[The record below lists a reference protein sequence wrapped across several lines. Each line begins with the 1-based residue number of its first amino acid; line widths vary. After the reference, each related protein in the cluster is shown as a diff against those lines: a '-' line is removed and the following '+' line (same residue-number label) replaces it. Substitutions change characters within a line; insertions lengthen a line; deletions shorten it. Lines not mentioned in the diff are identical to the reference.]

1 MRMYLIMKDFI
12 NSNIYLSLDYF
23 VQKYDVSKR
32 TIQNDLSYLMRISP
46 RKGFTFHNKRGSG
59 YLLEITN
66 DELFKDF
73 MESLNEG
80 IYFQVK
86 ERPAQILAYLAIQTG
101 YISMNNIA
109 DTFQVSKTVIK
120 HDMNDVENLAKS
132 YHFELERKTHYGI
145 LLRYELTSFKKYLVE
160 EYLNQNVFIQT
171 AVNDVI
177 EEFNDIEQKLIR
189 QLNKEGLKINYNEL
203 LNVIE
208 YLKIVIYIAHRQ
220 DEQKEEFIFDKNNEI
235 HRIVEFLVGIL
246 EKKYAIG
253 LSKKSIEEIL
263 EVLQKNIKR
272 EIGSISSF
280 TNYLK
285 EDIEEFIKQI
295 DEKYDTKF
303 LEDEDFKKMLLT
315 HVSLLIDRLH
325 NKISYQ
331 NPLAN
336 ELNITYP
343 MMFNIALQ
351 FCSMLHEKYNV
362 EVTFDEIGFVAMHF
376 ASHMEKEKQGK
387 LLSYNRIGIVCSSG
401 GGSAYMIKIQIE
413 SLFPQAEVQTFSFL
427 QQDELKTFQPDLIF
441 TIMPLSQEIKAPII
455 YIKELLDDR
464 DLVKIKQILQ
474 CEEYDPYTLIQDNP
488 MYYSFFSKDF
498 FKFIEADSYENI
510 IRMMGQELEEKG
522 YGKKGYTDLI
532 FERESYVSTI
542 YTNGVCIP
550 HSLETDA
557 LKNMISVAILKK
569 PFVQNGKEI
578 KIVFMICL
586 KKDQV
591 EIYKVITK
599 KLYRLMQKS
608 NYVEML
614 TKVDSFE
621 EMMSLMKEIGGGNNE

>member
-66 DELFKDF
+66 EELFKDF

-101 YISMNNIA
+101 YISMDNIA

-145 LLRYELTSFKKYLVE
+145 LLCYELTSFKKYLVE

-263 EVLQKNIKR
+263 KVLQKNIKR

-285 EDIEEFIKQI
+285 EDIEEFIK
-295 DEKYDTKF
+295 
-303 LEDEDFKKMLLT
+303 
-315 HVSLLIDRLH
+315 
-325 NKISYQ
+325 
-331 NPLAN
+331 
-336 ELNITYP
+336 
-343 MMFNIALQ
+343 
-351 FCSMLHEKYNV
+351 
-362 EVTFDEIGFVAMHF
+362 
-376 ASHMEKEKQGK
+376 
-387 LLSYNRIGIVCSSG
+387 
-401 GGSAYMIKIQIE
+401 
-413 SLFPQAEVQTFSFL
+413 
-427 QQDELKTFQPDLIF
+427 
-441 TIMPLSQEIKAPII
+441 
-455 YIKELLDDR
+455 
-464 DLVKIKQILQ
+464 
-474 CEEYDPYTLIQDNP
+474 
-488 MYYSFFSKDF
+488 
-498 FKFIEADSYENI
+498 
-510 IRMMGQELEEKG
+510 
-522 YGKKGYTDLI
+522 
-532 FERESYVSTI
+532 
-542 YTNGVCIP
+542 
-550 HSLETDA
+550 
-557 LKNMISVAILKK
+557 
-569 PFVQNGKEI
+569 
-578 KIVFMICL
+578 
-586 KKDQV
+586 
-591 EIYKVITK
+591 
-599 KLYRLMQKS
+599 
-608 NYVEML
+608 
-614 TKVDSFE
+614 
-621 EMMSLMKEIGGGNNE
+621 

>member
-263 EVLQKNIKR
+263 KVLQKNIKR

-427 QQDELKTFQPDLIF
+427 Q
-441 TIMPLSQEIKAPII
+441 
-455 YIKELLDDR
+455 
-464 DLVKIKQILQ
+464 
-474 CEEYDPYTLIQDNP
+474 
-488 MYYSFFSKDF
+488 
-498 FKFIEADSYENI
+498 
-510 IRMMGQELEEKG
+510 
-522 YGKKGYTDLI
+522 
-532 FERESYVSTI
+532 
-542 YTNGVCIP
+542 
-550 HSLETDA
+550 
-557 LKNMISVAILKK
+557 
-569 PFVQNGKEI
+569 
-578 KIVFMICL
+578 
-586 KKDQV
+586 
-591 EIYKVITK
+591 
-599 KLYRLMQKS
+599 
-608 NYVEML
+608 
-614 TKVDSFE
+614 
-621 EMMSLMKEIGGGNNE
+621 

>member
-66 DELFKDF
+66 EELFKDF

-101 YISMNNIA
+101 YISMDNIA
-109 DTFQVSKTVIK
+109 DTFQVSKTVVK
-120 HDMNDVENLAKS
+120 HDMKDVENLAKS

-145 LLRYELTSFKKYLVE
+145 LLRYELASFKKYLVE

-263 EVLQKNIKR
+263 KVLQKNIKR

-303 LEDEDFKKMLLT
+303 LEDEDFKKMLLA

-331 NPLAN
+331 NPLAK
-336 ELNITYP
+336 ELNITDP

-387 LLSYNRIGIVCSSG
+387 LLSYNRIGLVCSSG

-441 TIMPLSQEIKAPII
+441 TIMPLSQEIKTPII

-550 HSLETDA
+550 HPLETDA

>member
-66 DELFKDF
+66 EELFKDF

-120 HDMNDVENLAKS
+120 HDMNDVENLAKN

-145 LLRYELTSFKKYLVE
+145 LLRYELTSFKKYLV
-160 EYLNQNVFIQT
+160 
-171 AVNDVI
+171 
-177 EEFNDIEQKLIR
+177 
-189 QLNKEGLKINYNEL
+189 KINYNEL

-263 EVLQKNIKR
+263 KVLQKNIKR

-550 HSLETDA
+550 HPLETDA

-621 EMMSLMKEIGGGNNE
+621 EMMNLMKEIGGGNNE

>member
-66 DELFKDF
+66 EELFKDF

-171 AVNDVI
+171 AV
-177 EEFNDIEQKLIR
+177 
-189 QLNKEGLKINYNEL
+189 
-203 LNVIE
+203 
-208 YLKIVIYIAHRQ
+208 
-220 DEQKEEFIFDKNNEI
+220 
-235 HRIVEFLVGIL
+235 
-246 EKKYAIG
+246 
-253 LSKKSIEEIL
+253 
-263 EVLQKNIKR
+263 
-272 EIGSISSF
+272 
-280 TNYLK
+280 K

-510 IRMMGQELEEKG
+510 IWMMGQELEEKG

-550 HSLETDA
+550 HPLETDA

-591 EIYKVITK
+591 EMYKVITK

-621 EMMSLMKEIGGGNNE
+621 EMMNLMKEIGGGNNE